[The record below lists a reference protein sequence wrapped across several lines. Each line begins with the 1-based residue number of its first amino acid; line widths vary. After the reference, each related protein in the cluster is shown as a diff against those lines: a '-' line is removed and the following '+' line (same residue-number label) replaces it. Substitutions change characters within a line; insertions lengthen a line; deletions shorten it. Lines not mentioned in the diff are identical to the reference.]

1 MSRIVIVEDNTS
13 IAEGIATN
21 LQMEGH
27 DVRIATTARAALD
40 VCRAFGPQ
48 VVLLDVM
55 LPDGVGTT
63 VLERLRAEGFDAPVL
78 ILSALGGEAD
88 KLRGFRAGADDY
100 VTKPFG
106 LLELLARVDAL
117 LRRSR
122 IATASPG
129 TATTI
134 AGIQIAEA
142 VVNVQERTVTR
153 WGDQILFR
161 PKEWDLLLGIL
172 RHENTVVPRTTLL
185 REVWGYDTSV
195 QSRTIDT
202 HMVELRR
209 KLGDDVERPRFVH
222 TVRKLGYRL
231 SLSPSTETD
240 VVGAGRDDSVR

>member
-27 DVRIATTARAALD
+27 DVRIATTARAALE
-40 VCRAFGPQ
+40 VCLSFGPH
-48 VVLLDVM
+48 VVLLDIM
-55 LPDGVGTT
+55 LPDGVGTMI
-63 VLERLRAEGFDAPVL
+63 LERLRAEGFDAPVL

-122 IATASPG
+122 TNASRAG
-129 TATTI
+129 TNTRL
-134 AGIQIAEA
+134 QIAEA
-142 VVNVQERTVTR
+142 IINVQERSVIR
-153 WGDQILFR
+153 HGAAVLLR
-161 PKEWDLLLGIL
+161 PKEWELLLALL
-172 RHENTVVPRTTLL
+172 RHENTVVPRATLL
-185 REVWGYDTSV
+185 REVWGYDSSV

-209 KLGDDVERPRFVH
+209 KLGDDVERPQFLH

-231 SLSPSTETD
+231 SLAPLPAPAGTD
-240 VVGAGRDDSVR
+240 PAGSVR